1 MTSVP
6 QGSIAAEVLDE
17 QVALSIDELCRL
29 CAVDRTYIVELVEEG
44 VLSVTQVEASEWRFS
59 GEALRRARIAGR
71 LRRDLEINLPGVA
84 LALELLEEIE
94 QLRREVQVT
103 RR

>member
-29 CAVDRTYIVELVEEG
+29 CAVDRTYIVALVEEG
-44 VLSVTQVEASEWRFS
+44 VLSVRVETAQWHFS
-59 GEALRRARIAGR
+59 GTALRRVRTAVR
-71 LRRDLEINLPGVA
+71 LQHDLDINLPGVA
-84 LALELLEEIE
+84 LALQLLEELE
-94 QLRREVQVT
+94 ALRRPQRAE
-103 RR
+103 RG